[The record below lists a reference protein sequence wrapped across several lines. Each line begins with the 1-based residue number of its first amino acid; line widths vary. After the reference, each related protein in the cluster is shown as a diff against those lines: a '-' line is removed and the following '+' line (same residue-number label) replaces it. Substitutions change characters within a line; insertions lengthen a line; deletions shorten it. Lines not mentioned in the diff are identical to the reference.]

1 MTEPKSPF
9 PPRPTL
15 NDLLTACDVAEE
27 GGAPSEV
34 VRVLRNAARNHM
46 TLSEIIATNVAVH
59 TENTQLREEL
69 ERLSHGRTETDRDA
83 PTEAT
88 GPHDRD
94 GGRVRL

>member
-34 VRVLRNAARNHM
+34 VRVLRDAARNQM
-46 TLSEIIATNVAVH
+46 TLSEIIATNVVLD

-69 ERLSHGRTETDRDA
+69 ERLSHARARDA
-83 PTEAT
+83 RAARA
-88 GPHDRD
+88 DAR
-94 GGRVRL
+94 